1 MVYFEK
7 ERSEKLHNIICYFE
21 ELIRV
26 MCQTTCGHFWNIVSH
41 NRFAISMIKLSEV
54 YITSDENDS
63 ALLILVDQ
71 IEKHLFRFPVEALS
85 RWLPSLRDYL
95 HSTHYHCHVAVRMLL
110 HFLIQPFPLSFSQSV
125 VSLLV
130 EVETNIQ
137 EHHVYLHSIFIND
150 VVLKYSCLFFHSPF
164 RILRFPNEI
173 QEYVSRDKLPF
184 ESLIPIVSA
193 IVMIIPYSYHL
204 SSFHHFL
211 VIWKCVTAS

>member
-1 MVYFEK
+1 MSKTACSNLRY
-7 ERSEKLHNIICYFE
+7 
-21 ELIRV
+21 
-26 MCQTTCGHFWNIVSH
+26 IVSSQ
-41 NRFAISMIKLSEV
+41 RFAISMIELSEMH
-54 YITSDENDS
+54 ITSDENDS

-137 EHHVYLHSIFIND
+137 EYHMSLYSLFLNDIVLINST
-150 VVLKYSCLFFHSPF
+150 LSFFPPI
-164 RILRFPNEI
+164 RVPWFPNEI
-173 QEYVSRDKLPF
+173 QEDVSSHILLRKC
-184 ESLIPIVSA
+184 LIPIVSA
-193 IVMIIPYSYHL
+193 IIVIIPHSDYL
-204 SSFHHFL
+204 SPPFHQLL
-211 VIWKCVTAS
+211 VIYFPPLYN